1 MFRGLTSL
9 LCALAVAA
17 AGRTATDT
25 RPHSADAV
33 AGPVSDLAG
42 AVRPLPFFYDLYT
55 FRGDAGGTDV
65 IASFAV
71 PVGRLQRENEDNR
84 VRYRF
89 DVTFVLS
96 DTVLHSV
103 SRADDSVFVSLLR
116 PLDGDHLLH
125 THVEVQAPPSVTT
138 VHRVVMTDAT
148 TPGIGQLYDAPFPV
162 PDYRGTH
169 LMLSDVAMGRPDAE
183 AGWTRGDVTLALFPT
198 SQFPEGSFD
207 VYYEVYNL
215 PTGNR
220 YVTEVSIEP
229 VDVPEDWE
237 GRDRSTV
244 RTRFSGESPAGPDG
258 SVRELRRV
266 EASLPEGGYRLTVTV
281 MDRDSGQTA
290 SRSRLFRVQGWR
302 RGATLVEALPRRSG
316 GS

>member
-1 MFRGLTSL
+1 MFRGLFSL
-9 LCALAVAA
+9 LCALTVAS
-17 AGRTATDT
+17 AGRTASGT
-25 RPHSADAV
+25 RPRPTETV
-33 AGPVSDLAG
+33 VGTVRDLVG
-42 AVRPLPFFYDLYT
+42 TPRPLPFFYDLYT

-71 PVGRLQRENEDNR
+71 PVGRLQREEQNDR

-103 SRADDSVFVSLLR
+103 IRADDSVFVSLPR
-116 PLDGDHLLH
+116 PLAGDHLLH
-125 THVEVQAPPSVTT
+125 THVQVQAPPSVTT

-169 LMLSDVAMGRPDAE
+169 LMLSDVALGRPDVE

-198 SQFPEGSFD
+198 SQFPEGAFD

-229 VDVPEDWE
+229 VDDPEDWE
-237 GRDRSTV
+237 GRSTV
-244 RTRFSGESPAGPDG
+244 RTRFTGESAAGPDG
-258 SVRELRRV
+258 SLGELRRV
-266 EASLPEGGYRLTVTV
+266 EASLPEGSYRLTVTV
-281 MDRDSGQTA
+281 TDRDSGQVA
-290 SRSRLFRVQGWR
+290 SRSRMFQVQGWR
-302 RGATLVEALPRRSG
+302 RGATLVEALPRRAG